1 MGVINRLAKSVVN
14 QIAAG
19 EVVERPASVVK
30 ELLENAIDAR
40 ATRIEVAVER
50 GGKDLIRVADD
61 GVGMSAED
69 LLLAFEPH
77 ATSKLATAEDLTRI
91 KTLGF
96 RGEALA
102 AIAEISKVRCQTR
115 EHDAGEGSE
124 LVIEGGVFAP
134 IKPCGGP
141 PGTVIEVRNL
151 FHGIPVRRKFLKSD
165 ATESGHVVEMFSRVA
180 LARPEIH
187 MTFRTGGRV
196 LYDLPAVAGT
206 RERIA
211 IFFGR
216 ELAESLIWVE
226 SRFERMHLWGY
237 VGHPSTSR
245 SSAKGQYLFLGG
257 RYVRDRSLGHALNEA
272 YRGLLMVGRMP
283 VAFLHLDLPP
293 DEVDVNVHPTKVEVR
308 FQDSQRVYSHLLST
322 LRQTFLK
329 SDLHARLQPEVEG
342 KPGAAGARDQVPAAA
357 REPSFADE
365 RGDDRGRFGLA
376 GAADDRQAVA
386 GWFAPVAAG
395 APARIPDSV
404 GQPVAPV
411 WAGSLPLTPPDG
423 PGDRFNEFHGQEP
436 LTGGSAPAAAG
447 SRSPDVDRIET
458 AARESAPA
466 GVREPDRM
474 ARGAHKAIQVHDSYL
489 IVETSEGMMVV
500 DQHALHERILY
511 EDLRARIARGA
522 VESQRLLEPE
532 PVDLPPAEAAAI
544 MEHAEMLQ
552 RLGLEVESFGGGTIL
567 VRGIPAMLSAL
578 KPDRLVR
585 DLADHL
591 RNHPLPPTRDA
602 LLAELL
608 HMVACKGA
616 VKAGDPLKPAEISAL
631 LERGELATDSHHCPH
646 GRPTALVFT
655 KDQLEK
661 QFGRI

>member
-1 MGVINRLAKSVVN
+1 MGVIHRLAANVIN

-40 ATRIEVAVER
+40 ATRIEVSVER

-91 KTLGF
+91 QTLGF

-115 EHDAGEGSE
+115 QTDASEGSE
-124 LVIEGGVFAP
+124 LVIEGGVFSP
-134 IKPCGGP
+134 IKQCGGP

-151 FHGIPVRRKFLKSD
+151 FYNTPVRRTFLKSD
-165 ATESGHVVEMFSRVA
+165 STESGHVVEMFSRVA

-187 MTFRTGGRV
+187 MTFRSGGKI
-196 LYDLPAVAGT
+196 LHDLPAVAGT

-237 VGHPSTSR
+237 VGHPSQSR
-245 SSAKGQYLFLGG
+245 STAKGQFLFLGG
-257 RYVRDRSLGHALNEA
+257 RYVRDRALGHALNEA

-283 VAFLHLDLPP
+283 VAFIHLDLPP

-308 FQDSQRVYSHLLST
+308 FRDSQRIYSHLLST

-329 SDLHARLQPEVEG
+329 SDLHSRLQPEVEG
-342 KPGAAGARDQVPAAA
+342 RSEGKVVSDDRAPSA
-357 REPSFADE
+357 REAAFGDI
-365 RGDDRGRFGLA
+365 RGGDRGRFGLS
-376 GAADDRQAVA
+376 GSADDRQAVA
-386 GWFAPVAAG
+386 GWFTPSSG
-395 APARIPDSV
+395 ASRIPDSV
-404 GQPVAPV
+404 GQPVAPA
-411 WAGSLPLTPPDG
+411 WAQSLPLARPEG
-423 PGDRFNEFHGQEP
+423 PGDRFSEFQEP
-436 LTGGSAPAAAG
+436 GTPTPAADGATSTLAESAQG
-447 SRSPDVDRIET
+447 FVPEPRPETERDRPV
-458 AARESAPA
+458 RESLRDMP
-466 GVREPDRM
+466 
-474 ARGAHKAIQVHDSYL
+474 KAIQVHDSYL

-511 EDLRARIARGA
+511 EELRTRIARGA

-532 PVDLPPAEAAAI
+532 PVDLPPAEAALLI
-544 MEHAEMLQ
+544 EQAELLQ
-552 RLGLEVESFGGGTIL
+552 RLGVEVESFGGGTIL
-567 VRGIPAMLSAL
+567 VRGMPAMLRSI
-578 KPDRLVR
+578 KPERLVR

-608 HMVACKGA
+608 HMVACKAA

-631 LERGELATDSHHCPH
+631 LERGDLAADSHHCPH

>member
-1 MGVINRLAKSVVN
+1 MGVIHRLTASVVN

-61 GVGMSAED
+61 GVGMTAED

-91 KTLGF
+91 QTLGF

-115 EHDAGEGSE
+115 QSDAGEGSE
-124 LVIEGGVFAP
+124 LVIDGGVFSP

-151 FHGIPVRRKFLKSD
+151 FHNTPVRRTFLKSD
-165 ATESGHVVEMFSRVA
+165 STESGHVVEMFSRVA

-187 MTFRTGGRV
+187 MTFRSGGKI

-237 VGHPSTSR
+237 VGHPSQSR
-245 SSAKGQYLFLGG
+245 STAKGQFLFLGG
-257 RYVRDRSLGHALNEA
+257 RYVRDRALGHALNEA

-283 VAFLHLDLPP
+283 IAFVHLDLPP

-308 FQDSQRVYSHLLST
+308 FRDSQRIYSHLLST

-329 SDLHARLQPEVEG
+329 SDLHSRLQPELEG
-342 KPGAAGARDQVPAAA
+342 KSNSPGARDERPPAA
-357 REPSFADE
+357 RETAFADE
-365 RGDDRGRFGLA
+365 RGGDRGRFGLA
-376 GAADDRQAVA
+376 GSADDRQAVA
-386 GWFAPVAAG
+386 GWFAPASG
-395 APARIPDSV
+395 SSRIPDSV
-404 GQPVAPV
+404 GQPVAPA
-411 WAGSLPLTPPDG
+411 WAQSLPLARPDG
-423 PGDRFNEFHGQEP
+423 PGDQFNEFQAPTE
-436 LTGGSAPAAAG
+436 TAGSAIAGAPTLADSGPGVAAAEAL
-447 SRSPDVDRIET
+447 RALP
-458 AARESAPA
+458 
-466 GVREPDRM
+466 
-474 ARGAHKAIQVHDSYL
+474 KAIQVHDSYL

-511 EDLRARIARGA
+511 EELRARIARGT

-532 PVDLPPAEAAAI
+532 PVDLPPAEAALLIEQADL
-544 MEHAEMLQ
+544 LQ
-552 RLGLEVESFGGGTIL
+552 RLGVEVESFGGGTIL
-567 VRGIPAMLSAL
+567 VRGMPAMLRSI
-578 KPDRLVR
+578 KPERLVR

-608 HMVACKGA
+608 HMVACKAA

-631 LERGELATDSHHCPH
+631 LERGDLAVDSHHCPH